1 MIAKPNPTLYVSN
14 IDWKIKKPLLR
25 RALHS
30 LFTRHGKLL
39 EIITLRS
46 ERLRGQAWVI
56 METVQG
62 ATASLQAENGTSF
75 FGRDIKIAYANET
88 SDRIAKRDG
97 TYVPK
102 AKRIK
107 AEQPKKE
114 EVARTPPAEELPK
127 STAPPSHILLAQDL
141 PEDVTKAM
149 LEMLFQQ
156 YTGYKEVRIPRP
168 GLGFVEFE
176 TEPHATLAMKGL
188 HGFQLTAKNVLK
200 LDYGKA

>member
-1 MIAKPNPTLYVSN
+1 M
-14 IDWKIKKPLLR
+14 
-25 RALHS
+25 
-30 LFTRHGKLL
+30 L
-39 EIITLRS
+39 EIITLRKDG
-46 ERLRGQAWVI
+46 LRGQAWII
-56 METVQG
+56 MESVQA
-62 ATASLQAENGTSF
+62 ATAALQAENGTSF
-75 FGRDIKIAYANET
+75 FGRDLKIAYANET

-107 AEQPKKE
+107 SEQPKKE
-114 EVARTPPAEELPK
+114 ATPETPVEEIPK
-127 STAPPSHILLAQDL
+127 TTSPPSHILLAQDL

-156 YTGYKEVRIPRP
+156 YSGYKEVRIPRP

-176 TEPHATLAMKGL
+176 SEPHATLALKGL
-188 HGFQLTAKNVLK
+188 NGFQLTAKDVLK